1 MTTGTWPTLNGEK
14 SASTSSSW
22 QQVVALPERTWLRA
36 LLGRRGAW
44 FVGLTR
50 RGKPPRDEYARA
62 LRALRMLVLVVTL
75 MVSIGW
81 GLVGA
86 AALIW

>member
-22 QQVVALPERTWLRA
+22 QQVVALPERTWFR
-36 LLGRRGAW
+36 AW

>member
-14 SASTSSSW
+14 SASTSPSW
-22 QQVVALPERTWLRA
+22 QQVPKIRVGLAAWFR
-36 LLGRRGAW
+36 AW

-62 LRALRMLVLVVTL
+62 LRALRMMVLVVTL